1 MESNN
6 KKIWKKW
13 WFWTIIIVILIIVSF
28 FGIELQN
35 EEKNNSND
43 NLKNPNDLNI
53 VINQEDI
60 NNEYVDDTV
69 VNNFIKNFKAVSNY
83 ELTDIQKGNIRTKYF
98 VNINGQYCQLLNAI
112 NAETN
117 YFEIIINGEN
127 QENDIDKIV
136 NVYKE
141 VIKSLDSTI
150 TAAQINDTISK
161 YITAK
166 TTSTTFNINDKITVN
181 FYPSVSLS
189 YGNTDCSIEII
200 TTIYN

>member
-6 KKIWKKW
+6 EKIWKKW
-13 WFWTIIIVILIIVSF
+13 CFWVVIIVILIIVSF
-28 FGIELQN
+28 GGMEIQN

-43 NLKNPNDLNI
+43 NLENSNDLNA

-60 NNEYVDDTV
+60 INEYVDDTV
-69 VNNFIKNFKAVSNY
+69 VNNFIKNFKAISNY
-83 ELTDIQKGNIRTKYF
+83 ELTDIRKGNIRTKYF

-112 NAETN
+112 NEEAN
-117 YFEIIINGEN
+117 CFEIIIDGGN
-127 QENDIDKIV
+127 QENDVDKIV

-150 TAAQINDTISK
+150 TETQINDTIYK

-166 TTSTTFNINDKITVN
+166 TTSTTFNINDKITVH

-189 YGNTDCSIEII
+189 YGNTDCRIEII

>member
-6 KKIWKKW
+6 EKIWKKW
-13 WFWTIIIVILIIVSF
+13 CFWVVIIVILIIVSF
-28 FGIELQN
+28 GGMEIQN

-43 NLKNPNDLNI
+43 NLENSNDLNA

-60 NNEYVDDTV
+60 INEYVDDTV
-69 VNNFIKNFKAVSNY
+69 VNNFIKNFKAISNY
-83 ELTDIQKGNIRTKYF
+83 ELTDIRKGNIRTKYF

-112 NAETN
+112 NEEAN
-117 YFEIIINGEN
+117 CFEIIIDGGN
-127 QENDIDKIV
+127 QENDVDKIV

-150 TAAQINDTISK
+150 TETQINDTIYK

-166 TTSTTFNINDKITVN
+166 TTSTTFNINDKITVL

-189 YGNTDCSIEII
+189 YGNTDCRIEII